1 MLLKPIPADELAG
14 FQHKVFAAEALKGQR
29 SEWGFKNRWDGDYL
43 SKVFIYFFHCA
54 DTVYKYMYSF
64 TNMYNVVVNLYTVMC
79 TCSLRVL
86 GIIK

>member
-43 SKVFIYFFHCA
+43 SKVHAVFHCA
-54 DTVYKYMYSF
+54 DTVYMYSF
-64 TNMYNVVVNLYTVMC
+64 TNM
-79 TCSLRVL
+79 
-86 GIIK
+86 

>member
-43 SKVFIYFFHCA
+43 SKVFLFFSIVQ
-54 DTVYKYMYSF
+54 TQF
-64 TNMYNVVVNLYTVMC
+64 TC
-79 TCSLRVL
+79 TCAASRTCTM
-86 GIIK
+86 